1 MVRYGEGHVGDGALG
16 DVDAVDQLLRVH
28 VDWVE
33 REALH
38 DFFWTLVQS
47 SLKNQLIFLSIS
59 PPERG
64 VFILSFS
71 CTNFVSSDRI
81 HWCLTHVM
89 SQKII

>member
-16 DVDAVDQLLRVH
+16 DVDAIDQLLRVH

-47 SLKNQLIFLSIS
+47 SLKNQLIFLPIS
-59 PPERG
+59 PAKRACVYL
-64 VFILSFS
+64 VFFLYKL
-71 CTNFVSSDRI
+71 CQ
-81 HWCLTHVM
+81 L
-89 SQKII
+89 

>member
-47 SLKNQLIFLSIS
+47 SLKNQLIFLPIS
-59 PPERG
+59 PAKRACVYL
-64 VFILSFS
+64 VFFMYKL
-71 CTNFVSSDRI
+71 CQ
-81 HWCLTHVM
+81 L
-89 SQKII
+89 

>member
-47 SLKNQLIFLSIS
+47 SLKNQLIFLPIS
-59 PPERG
+59 PAKRAC
-64 VFILSFS
+64 V
-71 CTNFVSSDRI
+71 
-81 HWCLTHVM
+81 
-89 SQKII
+89 

>member
-1 MVRYGEGHVGDGALG
+1 MVRYGEGHIGDGALG

-47 SLKNQLIFLSIS
+47 SLKNQLIFLPIS
-59 PPERG
+59 PAKRACVYL
-64 VFILSFS
+64 VFFLYKL
-71 CTNFVSSDRI
+71 CQ
-81 HWCLTHVM
+81 L
-89 SQKII
+89 